1 MKINNNRT
9 NQWRKKF
16 NRELYGEMRSQKL
29 HVMPDN
35 TIAEL
40 YNVKSKDTTISNA
53 TSNEL
58 VSRMKNTTGSL

>member
-1 MKINNNRT
+1 
-9 NQWRKKF
+9 
-16 NRELYGEMRSQKL
+16 MRSQKL

-53 TSNEL
+53 TSNGL